1 MKLVFVTRR
10 FPPSVGGMQILSA
23 HLAREFSKRAET
35 NVIAWGRSQAFLPLF
50 LPAAFI
56 KTFYAVAFRGA
67 EHVHLGD
74 ALLAPLGVLIRAA
87 ARVSVT
93 VTVNGRDIA
102 FDSVPYQFL
111 VPRCLARLDRVVC
124 VSRAIKREC
133 IRRGVPDDRC
143 VVIPNGADQDDVN
156 AVTGRRDLARILGR
170 DLAGQKVLLT
180 VGRLVRKKGVAWFV
194 SEVLPRLPEHFL
206 YVVVGDGPER
216 KTIEEATE
224 RRGLQTRVV
233 LLGAVPNEDPLLRT
247 VYGGSDV
254 FVMPNVHVPGD
265 FEGFGIVAIEAA
277 SAGLPVVAARVDGIE
292 DAVLVGRTGE
302 LVTPGDADEFAGRV
316 EAYSTDEAPDREA
329 VRLAAE
335 EQFGWKR
342 IGALYMTAFA
352 DARSAGP
359 GAP

>member
-1 MKLVFVTRR
+1 
-10 FPPSVGGMQILSA
+10 MQILSA
-23 HLAREFSKRAET
+23 HLAREFSKRVET

-50 LPAAFI
+50 LPSAFI

-74 ALLAPLGVLIRAA
+74 ALLAPLGVLIRTA

-102 FDSVPYQFL
+102 FDSAPYQFL

-133 IRRGVPDDRC
+133 IRRGVPHDRC
-143 VVIPNGADQDDVN
+143 VVIPNGADQDDV
-156 AVTGRRDLARILGR
+156 
-170 DLAGQKVLLT
+170 
-180 VGRLVRKKGVAWFV
+180 KGVAWFV
-194 SEVLPRLPEHFL
+194 SEVLPRLPKHVL

-216 KTIEEATE
+216 KTIEAATE

-302 LVTPGDADEFAGRV
+302 LVAPGDADEFADRV
-316 EAYSTDEAPDREA
+316 KAYSSDEAPDREA
-329 VRLAAE
+329 VRLAAG

-352 DARSAGP
+352 DARSVGP
-359 GAP
+359 GAQ